1 MSLIHCRQIAPAAV
15 VFLLFLLTGCSSKEP
30 GPELT
35 PATGTVLL
43 NEEPLVNADLYFVP
57 LEGTPGVGGQARTRE
72 AGEFDVMYSRGGAG
86 LPAGTYRV
94 AVSYRLMPDGT
105 PVPEGDTTPPIESP
119 ARETLPRKY
128 SDHDHSELKA
138 TVAPEKPI
146 ELKLTA
152 KK

>member
-1 MSLIHCRQIAPAAV
+1 MT
-15 VFLLFLLTGCSSKEP
+15 LT
-30 GPELT
+30 
-35 PATGTVLL
+35 TGTVLL

-57 LEGTPGVGGQARTRE
+57 LEGTPGVGGQARTKE
-72 AGEFDVMYSRGGAG
+72 AGEFQVIYRRGGEG

-128 SDHDHSELKA
+128 ADPDQSELRA
-138 TVAPEKPI
+138 TVAPGQPI
-146 ELKLTA
+146 ELKLTT

>member
-1 MSLIHCRQIAPAAV
+1 MSLNHCRQVAFAAV
-15 VFLLFLLTGCSSKEP
+15 LFLLIYSTGCSSKEP

-35 PATGTVLL
+35 PTTGTVLL
-43 NEEPLVNADLYFVP
+43 NEEPLVNADLVFIP
-57 LEGTPGVGGQARTRE
+57 LEGTPGVGGQSRTKE
-72 AGEFDVMYSRGGAG
+72 AGEFEVIYSHGGAG

-119 ARETLPRKY
+119 ARETMPRKY
-128 SDHDHSELKA
+128 TDHDQSELKA
-138 TVAPEKPI
+138 TVAPGKPI
-146 ELKLTA
+146 ELKLTT

>member
-1 MSLIHCRQIAPAAV
+1 M
-15 VFLLFLLTGCSSKEP
+15 FLLFFSTGCASKDP

-35 PATGTVLL
+35 PVTGVVLL
-43 NEEPLVNADLYFVP
+43 NDEPLVNADLIFIP
-57 LEGTPGVGGQARTRE
+57 LEGTPGVGGQARTKA
-72 AGEFDVMYSRGGAG
+72 AGEFKIIYSHGGEG
-86 LPAGTYRV
+86 LPVGTYRV
-94 AVSYRLMPDGT
+94 AVSYRLMPDGS

-128 SDHDHSELKA
+128 ADSDQSELKA
-138 TVAPEKPI
+138 TVAPGKPI